1 MNKFADDTKD
11 ANTILADKDVKDL
24 QDCLNRLVT
33 WGMEFN
39 VTRCKVMHVERAG
52 GNNPRSE

>member
-1 MNKFADDTKD
+1 ME
-11 ANTILADKDVKDL
+11 DL

-39 VTRCKVMHVERAG
+39 VTRCKVMHVERVER
-52 GNNPRSE
+52 NNPRSEYSMSGTRLRQSVTLV